1 MGKAMF
7 GSPSLE
13 KKRAKQCSEALHWK
27 KNGQSNV
34 RKPFIGKKMGK
45 VTFGSPSL
53 EKKRAKQLF
62 KVHYYNHIAFSN
74 IFQLIYYDMIKF
86 SEFVI

>member
-1 MGKAMF
+1 MF

-62 KVHYYNHIAFSN
+62 KVHYYKHIAFSKE
-74 IFQLIYYDMIKF
+74 FLFIYYGMIKLRKF
-86 SEFVI
+86 C